1 MLAAADTDAALQGS
15 PGQRHTPGLPRPPR
29 RLHILR
35 LPERPTHLNQM
46 KDITIMERNPILITG
61 AGGQV
66 GGVSRVMVDMLLEQG
81 HPVRAFVRR
90 DDERA
95 QSLREVGAEVFVGDL
110 LNVADVAPPWRAA
123 DASPSA

>member
-1 MLAAADTDAALQGS
+1 MT
-15 PGQRHTPGLPRPPR
+15 
-29 RLHILR
+29 
-35 LPERPTHLNQM
+35 
-46 KDITIMERNPILITG
+46 ERNPLLITG

-95 QSLREVGAEVFVGDL
+95 QSLREAGAEVFVGDRSHSRTW
-110 LNVADVAPPWRAA
+110 PPR
-123 DASPSA
+123 